1 MRGFWKLIRFLCACT
16 KMLYLE
22 IKYIKVFY
30 PYLVDKIAMFLYDF
44 QERGAS
50 FKDNEISNS
59 EERGVDY
66 EE

>member
-1 MRGFWKLIRFLCACT
+1 
-16 KMLYLE
+16 MLYLE
-22 IKYIKVFY
+22 IKYKSILSI
-30 PYLVDKIAMFLYDF
+30 LVDKIAMFLYDF
-44 QERGAS
+44 QEHGAS

>member
-1 MRGFWKLIRFLCACT
+1 
-16 KMLYLE
+16 MLYLE
-22 IKYIKVFY
+22 IKYKVFY